1 MEMVSEWFIV
11 SHLDWL
17 VEVKLTYIL
26 VFSEIHSP
34 KGHLNWYKTLL
45 FLCKTPIEGAELFL
59 MTDSE
64 VLNLLYI

>member
-34 KGHLNWYKTLL
+34 KGHLN
-45 FLCKTPIEGAELFL
+45 
-59 MTDSE
+59 
-64 VLNLLYI
+64 